1 MPAQERPW
9 DLEPSM
15 IAIGAMYAMSI
26 VSSILLVAGFGL

>member
-1 MPAQERPW
+1 
-9 DLEPSM
+9 M